1 MSVGVSCLNISFLLF
16 YVVLAVDSC
25 SGMILILF
33 VFICFQLYSSD
44 DLDNEVDE
52 ILQDFEHKVN
62 RTILHTALFY

>member
-1 MSVGVSCLNISFLLF
+1 
-16 YVVLAVDSC
+16 
-25 SGMILILF
+25 LII
-33 VFICFQLYSSD
+33 VCFQLYSSD